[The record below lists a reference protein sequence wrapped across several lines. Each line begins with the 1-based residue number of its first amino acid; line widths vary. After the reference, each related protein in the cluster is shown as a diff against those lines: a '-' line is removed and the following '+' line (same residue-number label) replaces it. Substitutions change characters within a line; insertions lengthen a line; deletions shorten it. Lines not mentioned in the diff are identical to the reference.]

1 MSGITKLT
9 VYRDSVSLYYTHN
22 QHPWRLSMG
31 ISLKSFDTRRI
42 GEIKKQL
49 SKKQD
54 LSDVFPEEWSDV
66 IIKKQ
71 RIDNVIKDFNL
82 NHNDYPTVSELTRLV
97 KSITENQD
105 TTRSVGFTMSSR
117 LIEVFDAYIEVR
129 MKGVRDGQLSPQT
142 NKDVLTFKNSLFDF
156 QKDSNREFIVLDIT
170 ESWIKDLFNYL
181 KTKRGKRQGFH
192 TVGGLNAKSMK
203 KRFDTLKHFT
213 HWLED
218 NHNISLYHNVKKIV
232 GSIKLKGLEEDV
244 VKYAL
249 NNEQL
254 RLIREFPLD
263 EGSPLCKARD
273 MFMVVCYTGM
283 RFGDLETLEKKH
295 ILTIGDLK
303 VLKRKAVKTSNK
315 VYEVELHRFVV
326 ELLEKYD
333 YKMNLMTNGKANE
346 YIKKVLAGID
356 EFCTESTLYFGDD
369 GLPKKLWELIGFHQG
384 RRTFITN
391 LFKKGLNPFQVM
403 KRTDHTKISTLEDYI
418 APSKDKYENPEE
430 LFGFC

>member
-1 MSGITKLT
+1 
-9 VYRDSVSLYYTHN
+9 
-22 QHPWRLSMG
+22 
-31 ISLKSFDTRRI
+31 
-42 GEIKKQL
+42 
-49 SKKQD
+49 
-54 LSDVFPEEWSDV
+54 
-66 IIKKQ
+66 
-71 RIDNVIKDFNL
+71 
-82 NHNDYPTVSELTRLV
+82 
-97 KSITENQD
+97 
-105 TTRSVGFTMSSR
+105 
-117 LIEVFDAYIEVR
+117 
-129 MKGVRDGQLSPQT
+129 
-142 NKDVLTFKNSLFDF
+142 
-156 QKDSNREFIVLDIT
+156 
-170 ESWIKDLFNYL
+170 
-181 KTKRGKRQGFH
+181 
-192 TVGGLNAKSMK
+192 
-203 KRFDTLKHFT
+203 
-213 HWLED
+213 
-218 NHNISLYHNVKKIV
+218 VKKIV
-232 GSIKLKGLEEDV
+232 SSIKLKVLEEEV

-254 RLIREFPLD
+254 KLIREFPID

-303 VLKRKAVKTSNK
+303 VLKRKAIKTSNK
-315 VYEVELHRFVV
+315 VYEVELHPYVV
-326 ELLEKYD
+326 ELLEKYN

-356 EFCTESTLYFGDD
+356 EFCTESNLYFGDD

-418 APSKDKYENPEE
+418 APSKDNYEKPEE